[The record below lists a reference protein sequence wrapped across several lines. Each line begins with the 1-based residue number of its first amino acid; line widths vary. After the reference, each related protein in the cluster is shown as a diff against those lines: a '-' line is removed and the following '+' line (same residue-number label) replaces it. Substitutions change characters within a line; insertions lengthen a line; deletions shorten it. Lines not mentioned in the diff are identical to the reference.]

1 VAAAGDSPAAAAIA
15 GNPMARAIGLLS
27 VLAWFAAFSG
37 ALAQAPASAPIGNG
51 SKVTVEYT
59 VTLPDQTVAETTVG
73 QEPVTYV
80 QGHEEILPKLEQAL
94 AGMTAGQTKRVT
106 LSADEAYGQYDA
118 GKKVAVPKDRM
129 PADIAVGTRLMGSD
143 GQEAKVAAIEGD
155 KVIVDTNH
163 PLAGKSLTFEVRIL
177 KVEQEK

>member
-1 VAAAGDSPAAAAIA
+1 
-15 GNPMARAIGLLS
+15 MTRAIGLLS
-27 VLAWFAAFSG
+27 LLGWLGLSTGVAAVLAEP
-37 ALAQAPASAPIGNG
+37 PASPPISKG

-80 QGHEEILPKLEQAL
+80 QGHEEILPKLEEAL

-118 GKKVAVPKDRM
+118 AKKVAVPKERM
-129 PADIAVGTRLMGSD
+129 PKDIEVGTRLLGQD

-163 PLAGKSLTFEVRIL
+163 PLAGKALTFEVKIL
-177 KVEQEK
+177 KVEQQER

>member
-1 VAAAGDSPAAAAIA
+1 
-15 GNPMARAIGLLS
+15 MTRAIGLLS
-27 VLAWFAAFSG
+27 LLGWCAVFTGAAA
-37 ALAQAPASAPIGNG
+37 ALAEPPASPPIGKG

-80 QGHEEILPKLEQAL
+80 QGQEEILPKLEEAL

-118 GKKVAVPKDRM
+118 KKKVAVPKDRM
-129 PADIAVGTRLMGSD
+129 PKDIEVGTRLMGQD
-143 GQEAKVAAIEGD
+143 GQEAKVASIEGD

-163 PLAGKSLTFEVRIL
+163 PLAGKALTFEVKIL
-177 KVEQEK
+177 KVEQQER